1 MIEPYWTSKDGRHV
15 VYYGDSLVILPTIE
29 KNSIRLLWTD
39 PPYGHNNMNGDLQH
53 ARVRDQVAGARKK
66 KSEPIKNDSHEE
78 MRKVVSGVLDIS
90 VNLLSDESCCC
101 CCCSGGGPEP
111 TFAWVANRLDREGFD
126 FFHAVVWDK
135 SDRGNGLGWRYRR
148 NYEFVMVANKNGSSL
163 SWSNKDVAIPNII
176 RITPPIERVHPN
188 EKPVG
193 LVCEFVKVHTYD
205 DDMVLDPFMGSGTT
219 GVACVRLNR
228 RFIGIEISKEYC
240 DIAVERI
247 KRELSQPRFE
257 FEPQPNFEQT
267 SLLPEMESANG

>member
-1 MIEPYWTSKDGRHV
+1 MKPYWTSKDGRHV

-101 CCCSGGGPEP
+101 CCCGGGGPEP

-247 KRELSQPRFE
+247 KRELSQPRLE
-257 FEPQPNFEQT
+257 LEPQPSFEQT
-267 SLLPEMESANG
+267 KLFDGLE